1 MGVTRIHPKAT
12 GGTPPY
18 SGPTS
23 SWNEQYIVDWSEE
36 ASHEWRTAPHALV
49 PIEGASWGGTTLTG
63 MGNALLADVVPGS
76 GLEIAPKSTVD
87 CEYYS
92 AITCPRI
99 YSKVTSD
106 ASHAGL
112 YPSATPLQ
120 AICFQALIQG
130 NVTQDD
136 NGYGMSL
143 TGGGGVNF
151 SVERMHSSSVWP
163 AGSNSGYRISNAY
176 DPGSWNALVISPEDG
191 TTYELFEIVMFP
203 GSLVLGSIR
212 NETEF
217 VEPLGPAVWRRQL
230 SANQYNGNDNA
241 LNSWIP
247 SNVYPQFF
255 AYNGSLTTHTATV
268 KAFRVLSLGV
278 L

>member
-1 MGVTRIHPKAT
+1 M
-12 GGTPPY
+12 
-18 SGPTS
+18 S
-23 SWNEQYIVDWSEE
+23 
-36 ASHEWRTAPHALV
+36 
-49 PIEGASWGGTTLTG
+49 
-63 MGNALLADVVPGS
+63 
-76 GLEIAPKSTVD
+76 
-87 CEYYS
+87 
-92 AITCPRI
+92 
-99 YSKVTSD
+99 
-106 ASHAGL
+106 
-112 YPSATPLQ
+112 
-120 AICFQALIQG
+120 
-130 NVTQDD
+130 QDD
-136 NGYGMSL
+136 NGYGMSI

-176 DPGSWNALVISPEDG
+176 DLGSWNALVISPEDG

-212 NETEF
+212 DETEF
-217 VEPLGPAVWRRQL
+217 VDPLGAAVWRRQL

-268 KAFRVLSLGV
+268 KAFRVLSLGA